1 MRHIVLFCLLSTGAQ
16 ATIQNVS
23 ILGSTATQA
32 LIHYTAPNN
41 SPCTVEVSESPT
53 YLPLV
58 NDVDGTKFASA
69 SSDSRPGAITNGA
82 ERLFVVGK
90 RAAEVGLDTVR
101 YSRALQT
108 ATQHYF
114 RITCPSTGDQAA
126 GTFQTTSIPFGA
138 SYLMACGVLPG
149 TIWAIWALWTASRPR
164 YRHPPLLYSWGSQ
177 VTNPG

>member
-69 SSDSRPGAITNGA
+69 SSDSRPGAITNGLSA
-82 ERLFVVGK
+82 CLWLESAPPRL
-90 RAAEVGLDTVR
+90 ASIQCAT
-101 YSRALQT
+101 RALCKRQLNIT
-108 ATQHYF
+108 FELHVRQLAIKLPVRFKPPVFPSAPVTSNRRRAIPISREVT
-114 RITCPSTGDQAA
+114 RIQ
-126 GTFQTTSIPFGA
+126 
-138 SYLMACGVLPG
+138 L
-149 TIWAIWALWTASRPR
+149 
-164 YRHPPLLYSWGSQ
+164 
-177 VTNPG
+177 